1 MQKIEQ
7 GRPFFIECE
16 VCEEVTDHYA
26 IREPIMEDGW
36 IVDEAWSLWC
46 EPCMLSL
53 Q

>member
-16 VCEEVTDHYA
+16 VCEEVTDHYVV
-26 IREPIMEDGW
+26 REP
-36 IVDEAWSLWC
+36 VTDENWVWLLSC

-53 Q
+53 K